1 MAGVPAAD
9 TSWVSPTSFGIKLF
23 VLATPNAKKS
33 EVVGVQDGA
42 LKIKLQAQ
50 PIEGKAND
58 ALVRFLAGQLGLPRK
73 AIELTRGAASRNK
86 TVEIHG
92 LTLDDA
98 LRLLAP
104 AAAG

>member
-1 MAGVPAAD
+1 MAGMPEAD
-9 TSWVSPTSFGIKLF
+9 TSWVSPTLSGIKLF

-33 EVVGVQDGA
+33 EIVGVQDGA

-73 AIELTRGAASRNK
+73 AIELTRGASSRNK
-86 TVEIHG
+86 TVEIRG
-92 LTLDDA
+92 ITLDDA

-104 AAAG
+104 AASA